1 MSKLSSDVIKKL
13 KERYKPKNIEI
24 KHIAYSP
31 TLVTESAE
39 TLFDPTI
46 DPTMD
51 PNDFVID
58 DKVNNFMYKASIYG
72 VITAYAIFKGKLYD
86 I

>member
-39 TLFDPTI
+39 TLFDPT
-46 DPTMD
+46 MD